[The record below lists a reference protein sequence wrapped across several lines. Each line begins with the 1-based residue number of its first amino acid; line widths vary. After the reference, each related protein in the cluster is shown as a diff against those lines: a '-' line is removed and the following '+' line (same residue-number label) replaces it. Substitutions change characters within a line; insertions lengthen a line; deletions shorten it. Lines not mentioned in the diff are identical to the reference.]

1 MLLRWST
8 LVILLAGLAP
18 VSFVLAQSVSSTNF
32 QNTDSM
38 VLPLIVNSQS
48 SNFKIDG
55 SVESIVGSAQSA
67 SVKLEIGAQNPS
79 GTYPVVIVPPPPP
92 SGGGGG
98 GGGGGLPISTST
110 PSSGEVLPTIDFHR
124 FTYKNTARL
133 EGGRGAIESL
143 ITMNGSSDSIAYPGP
158 DRWQRTL
165 PLGLG
170 DNEFYIQSNNGTR
183 VYGMVRR
190 RLVGDVNDS
199 RVVDDVD
206 LSLFTRHWRNF
217 DFQSDFNEDGLID
230 DIDLSLLASHWGKRF

>member
-1 MLLRWST
+1 MLRRLVT
-8 LVILLAGLAP
+8 LAILATGLVPAG
-18 VSFVLAQSVSSTNF
+18 FVLAQSVSSTNF

-38 VLPLIVNSQS
+38 ILPLIVNTQS
-48 SNFKIDG
+48 SSFKIDG
-55 SVESIVGSAQSA
+55 SVEPIVGTAQSA
-67 SVKLEIGAQNPS
+67 TVKLEIGSQNPS
-79 GTYPVVIVPPPPP
+79 GTYPVVVVPPPPP

-98 GGGGGLPISTST
+98 GGGGGLPITTST
-110 PSSGEVLPTIDFHR
+110 PSTGDLLPTIDFHR
-124 FTYKNTARL
+124 FTYKNNARL
-133 EGGRGAIESL
+133 EGGRGVIDSL
-143 ITMNGSSDSIAYPGP
+143 ITMNGSSDGIAYPSS
-158 DRWQRTL
+158 DRWQRAL

-170 DNEFYIQSNNGTR
+170 DNEFYIQSNDGIR